1 MKVLSLFLILVNLIF
16 TQVDYSSQ
24 IQPIFDANCG
34 NCHLGNSSGGLN
46 LSNYE
51 NLMQG
56 SDNGE
61 IVIPGNHMSSILY
74 DRITRDN
81 ADAGDMPPG
90 NSELIQSEI
99 DLIAQWID
107 EGALFEPNP
116 LVGDI
121 NNDGIVNILDIIII
135 ANIAL
140 GQTEYDETADING
153 DTIINILDII
163 ELVNI
168 IFS

>member
-1 MKVLSLFLILVNLIF
+1 MKFLYLFLILVNLIF
-16 TQVDYSSQ
+16 TQVDYSTQ

-46 LSNYE
+46 ISNYE

-61 IVIPGNHMSSILY
+61 IIIPGDHMSSILY

-81 ADAGDMPPG
+81 SDAGDMPPG

-99 DLIAQWID
+99 DLIALWID

-116 LVGDI
+116 LVGDL
-121 NNDGIVNILDIIII
+121 NNDGLVNILDIIII

-153 DTIINILDII
+153 DTIINIRDII
-163 ELVNI
+163 ELFNI
-168 IFS
+168 IFL